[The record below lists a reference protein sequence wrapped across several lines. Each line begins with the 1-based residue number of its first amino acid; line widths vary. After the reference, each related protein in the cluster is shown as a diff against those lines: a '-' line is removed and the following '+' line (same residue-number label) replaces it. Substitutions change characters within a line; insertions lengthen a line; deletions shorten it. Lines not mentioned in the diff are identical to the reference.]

1 MRVLE
6 KTFSVCAS
14 QMHPGGKWD
23 MGTAYTPGLTISA
36 DTVVRKVRRLPLK
49 GEVLVRVGDLVNP
62 DTVVARTELP
72 GPITT
77 VRAAEQLGIEPSE
90 LGKYLLKRVGEK
102 VQAGE
107 VIAER
112 KSFFGLFTSRV
123 TSPITGTIDFI
134 SEATGNIGIR
144 HLPTPVEVTAYLR
157 GLVID
162 VLPEEGA
169 IVATRGVFVQGIF
182 GLSGERHGQISLL
195 ANSPDEIVNDS
206 KVSDDHRGK
215 VLVAGALAHWRL
227 MEAVK
232 RVGAVALVTGGVL
245 DADIQKL
252 LGYDIGIAIT
262 GHEPLPFTLIVTEG
276 FGKIAMAKRT
286 FELLA
291 SQEGRE
297 GSVNG
302 ATQIRAGVIRPEI
315 VVPREKVPS
324 LEELQALDRSEFTA
338 GELNL
343 GTPIRLIRAPY
354 FGALGRVVS
363 LPPEPQ
369 EIETETKTRVLEAE
383 LVTGERVIVPRAN
396 VEIFPHE

>member
-1 MRVLE
+1 
-6 KTFSVCAS
+6 
-14 QMHPGGKWD
+14 

-36 DTVVRKVRRLPLK
+36 DIVVRKVRRLPLK
-49 GEVLVRVGDLVNP
+49 GQVLVQVGDSVNP

-72 GPITT
+72 GPVTT
-77 VRAAEQLGIEPSE
+77 VRVAERLGVEPRE
-90 LGKYLLKRVGEK
+90 LPKYLLKQVGDKVQVGEI
-102 VQAGE
+102 
-107 VIAER
+107 IAER

-157 GLVID
+157 GLVVD

-169 IVATRGVFVQGIF
+169 VVATRGVFVQGIF
-182 GLSGERHGQISLL
+182 GLSGERHGQIALL
-195 ANSPDEIVNDS
+195 ADSPDEVVSDT
-206 KVSDDHRGK
+206 KVSDEHRGK
-215 VLVAGALAHWRL
+215 VLIAGALAHWRL
-227 MEAVK
+227 MEAAK
-232 RVGAVALVTGGVL
+232 QVGAVALVTGGVL
-245 DADIQKL
+245 DTDIKKL
-252 LGYDIGIAIT
+252 LGYDIGVAIT

-276 FGKIAMAKRT
+276 FGEIAMAKRT

-297 GSVNG
+297 ASVNG
-302 ATQIRAGVIRPEI
+302 ATQIRAGVIRPEV
-315 VVPREKVPS
+315 VVPKDGALTLED
-324 LEELQALDRSEFTA
+324 LEEPKESGFAA
-338 GELNL
+338 GELNI

-354 FGALGRVVS
+354 FGALGRVVA

>member
-1 MRVLE
+1 
-6 KTFSVCAS
+6 
-14 QMHPGGKWD
+14 

-36 DTVVRKVRRLPLK
+36 DTVIRKVRRLPLK
-49 GEVLVRVGDLVNP
+49 GQVLVQVGDQVDP

-72 GPITT
+72 GPVTT
-77 VRAAEQLGIEPSE
+77 VRVAERLGVEPRE
-90 LGKYLLKRVGEK
+90 LTKYLLKQVGEK

-107 VIAER
+107 VLAER

-157 GLVID
+157 GLVVE

-169 IVATRGVFVQGIF
+169 VVATRGVFVQGIF
-182 GLSGERHGQISLL
+182 GLSGERHGQIALL
-195 ANSPDEIVNDS
+195 ADSPDEVVPDT
-206 KVSDDHRGK
+206 KVSDEHKGK
-215 VLVAGALAHWRL
+215 VLIAGALAHWRL
-227 MEAVK
+227 MEAAK
-232 RVGAVALVTGGVL
+232 QVGAVALVTGGVL
-245 DADIQKL
+245 DTDIKKL
-252 LGYDIGIAIT
+252 LGYDIGVAIT

-276 FGKIAMAKRT
+276 FGEIAMAKRT

-291 SQEGRE
+291 SQEGKE
-297 GSVNG
+297 ASVNG
-302 ATQIRAGVIRPEI
+302 ATQIRAGVIRPEV
-315 VVPREKVPS
+315 VVPKDGALT
-324 LEELQALDRSEFTA
+324 LEELEERKESEFAA
-338 GELNL
+338 GELNI

-354 FGALGRVVS
+354 FGALGRVVA

>member
-1 MRVLE
+1 
-6 KTFSVCAS
+6 
-14 QMHPGGKWD
+14 

-49 GEVLVRVGDLVNP
+49 GQVLVQVGDSVNP

-72 GPITT
+72 GPVTT
-77 VRAAEQLGIEPSE
+77 VRVAERLGVEPRE
-90 LGKYLLKRVGEK
+90 LPKYLLKQAGDK

-107 VIAER
+107 IIAER

-157 GLVID
+157 GLVVD

-169 IVATRGVFVQGIF
+169 VVATRGVFVQGIF
-182 GLSGERHGQISLL
+182 GLSGERHGQIALL
-195 ANSPDEIVNDS
+195 ADSPDEVVSDT
-206 KVSDDHRGK
+206 KVSDEHKGK
-215 VLVAGALAHWRL
+215 VLIAGALAHWRL
-227 MEAVK
+227 MEAAK
-232 RVGAVALVTGGVL
+232 QVGAVALVTGGVL
-245 DADIQKL
+245 DTDIKKL
-252 LGYDIGIAIT
+252 LGYDIGVAIT

-276 FGKIAMAKRT
+276 FGEIAMAKRT

-297 GSVNG
+297 ASVNG
-302 ATQIRAGVIRPEI
+302 ATQIRAGVIRPEV
-315 VVPREKVPS
+315 VVPKDGALALED
-324 LEELQALDRSEFTA
+324 LEEPKESEFAA
-338 GELNL
+338 GELNM

-354 FGALGRVVS
+354 FGSLGRVVA

>member
-1 MRVLE
+1 
-6 KTFSVCAS
+6 
-14 QMHPGGKWD
+14 

-36 DTVVRKVRRLPLK
+36 DIVVRKVRRLPLK
-49 GEVLVRVGDLVNP
+49 GQVLVQVGDSVNP

-72 GPITT
+72 GPVTT
-77 VRAAEQLGIEPSE
+77 VRVAERLGVEPRE
-90 LGKYLLKRVGEK
+90 LPKYLLKQVGDKVQVGEI
-102 VQAGE
+102 
-107 VIAER
+107 IAER

-157 GLVID
+157 GLVVD

-169 IVATRGVFVQGIF
+169 VVATRGVFVQGIF
-182 GLSGERHGQISLL
+182 GLSGERHGQIALL
-195 ANSPDEIVNDS
+195 ADSPDEVVSDT
-206 KVSDDHRGK
+206 KVSDEHKGK
-215 VLVAGALAHWRL
+215 VLIAGALAHWRL
-227 MEAVK
+227 MEAAK
-232 RVGAVALVTGGVL
+232 QVGAVALVTGGVL
-245 DADIQKL
+245 DTDIKKL
-252 LGYDIGIAIT
+252 LGYDIGVAIT

-276 FGKIAMAKRT
+276 FGEIAMAKRT

-297 GSVNG
+297 ASVNG
-302 ATQIRAGVIRPEI
+302 ATQIRAGVIRPEV
-315 VVPREKVPS
+315 VVPKDTK
-324 LEELQALDRSEFTA
+324 LTLDGLQAPERDEFAA
-338 GELNL
+338 GELNI

-354 FGALGRVVS
+354 FGALGRVVA

>member
-1 MRVLE
+1 
-6 KTFSVCAS
+6 
-14 QMHPGGKWD
+14 

-36 DTVVRKVRRLPLK
+36 DTIVRKVRRLPLK
-49 GEVLVRVGDLVNP
+49 GQVLVQVGDSVNP

-72 GPITT
+72 GPVTT
-77 VRAAEQLGIEPSE
+77 VRVAERLGVEPRE
-90 LGKYLLKRVGEK
+90 LPKYLLKQVGDK

-157 GLVID
+157 GLVVD

-169 IVATRGVFVQGIF
+169 VVATRGVFVQGIF
-182 GLSGERHGQISLL
+182 GLSGERHGQIALL
-195 ANSPDEIVNDS
+195 ADSPDEVVSDT
-206 KVSDDHRGK
+206 KVSDEHKGK
-215 VLVAGALAHWRL
+215 VLIAGALAHWRL
-227 MEAVK
+227 MEAAK
-232 RVGAVALVTGGVL
+232 QVGAVALVTGGVL
-245 DADIQKL
+245 DTDIKKL
-252 LGYDIGIAIT
+252 LGYDIGVAIT

-276 FGKIAMAKRT
+276 FGEIAMAKRT

-297 GSVNG
+297 ASVNG
-302 ATQIRAGVIRPEI
+302 ATQIRAGVIRPEV
-315 VVPREKVPS
+315 VVPKDTK
-324 LEELQALDRSEFTA
+324 LTLDGLQAPERDEFAA
-338 GELNL
+338 GELNI

-354 FGALGRVVS
+354 FGSLGRVVA

>member
-1 MRVLE
+1 
-6 KTFSVCAS
+6 
-14 QMHPGGKWD
+14 
-23 MGTAYTPGLTISA
+23 MGTAYTPGLTVSA
-36 DTVVRKVRRLPLK
+36 DSVIRKIRRLPLK
-49 GEVLVRVGDLVNP
+49 GQVLVQVGDSVSP

-77 VRAAEQLGIEPSE
+77 LRVAERLGVEPRE
-90 LGKYLLKRVGEK
+90 LSKFLLKQVGDK
-102 VQAGE
+102 VHAGE

-112 KSFFGLFTSRV
+112 KALFGLLTSRV
-123 TSPITGTIDFI
+123 TSPVTGTIDFV

-157 GLVID
+157 GLVVEVI
-162 VLPEEGA
+162 PEEGA
-169 IVATRGVFVQGIF
+169 VVATRGVFVQGIF
-182 GLSGERHGQISLL
+182 GLGGERHGEIALL
-195 ANSPDEIVNDS
+195 ANSPDEVVPDM
-206 KVSDDHRGK
+206 KLSDEHKGK
-215 VLVAGALAHWRL
+215 VLIAGALANWRL
-227 MEAVK
+227 MEAA
-232 RVGAVALVTGGVL
+232 RQVGVTALVTGGVL
-245 DADIQKL
+245 DSDIKKL
-252 LGYDIGIAIT
+252 LGYDIGVAIT

-276 FGKIAMAKRT
+276 FGEIAMARRT

-291 SQEGRE
+291 SQEGRDA
-297 GSVNG
+297 SVNG

-315 VVPREKVPS
+315 VVPQDETLTMDNLQVP
-324 LEELQALDRSEFTA
+324 EEDKFAT

-343 GTPIRLIRAPY
+343 GAPIRLIRTPY

-383 LVTGERVIVPRAN
+383 LVTGEKVVVPRAN

>member
-1 MRVLE
+1 
-6 KTFSVCAS
+6 
-14 QMHPGGKWD
+14 

-49 GEVLVRVGDLVNP
+49 GQVLVQVGDSVNP

-72 GPITT
+72 GPVTT
-77 VRAAEQLGIEPSE
+77 VRVAERLGVEPRE
-90 LGKYLLKRVGEK
+90 LPKYLLKQVGDK

-107 VIAER
+107 IIAER

-157 GLVID
+157 GLVVD

-169 IVATRGVFVQGIF
+169 VVATRGVFVQGIF
-182 GLSGERHGQISLL
+182 GLSGERHGQIALL
-195 ANSPDEIVNDS
+195 ADSPDEVVSDT
-206 KVSDDHRGK
+206 KVSDEHKGK
-215 VLVAGALAHWRL
+215 VLIAGALAHWRL
-227 MEAVK
+227 MEAAK
-232 RVGAVALVTGGVL
+232 QVGAVALVTGGVL
-245 DADIQKL
+245 DTDIKKL
-252 LGYDIGIAIT
+252 LGYDIGVAIT

-276 FGKIAMAKRT
+276 FGEIAMAKRT

-297 GSVNG
+297 ASVNG
-302 ATQIRAGVIRPEI
+302 ATQIRAGVIRPEV
-315 VVPREKVPS
+315 VVPKDGALTLED
-324 LEELQALDRSEFTA
+324 LEEPKESEFAA
-338 GELNL
+338 GELNI

-354 FGALGRVVS
+354 FGALGRVVA

>member
-1 MRVLE
+1 
-6 KTFSVCAS
+6 
-14 QMHPGGKWD
+14 

-36 DTVVRKVRRLPLK
+36 DIVVRKVRRLPLK
-49 GEVLVRVGDLVNP
+49 GQVLVQVGDSVNP

-72 GPITT
+72 GPVTT
-77 VRAAEQLGIEPSE
+77 VRVAERLGVEPRE
-90 LGKYLLKRVGEK
+90 LPKYLLKQVGDK

-107 VIAER
+107 IIAER

-157 GLVID
+157 GLVVD

-169 IVATRGVFVQGIF
+169 VVATRGVFVQGIF
-182 GLSGERHGQISLL
+182 GLSGERHGQIALL
-195 ANSPDEIVNDS
+195 ADSPDEVVSDT
-206 KVSDDHRGK
+206 KVSDEHKGK
-215 VLVAGALAHWRL
+215 VLIAGALAHWRL
-227 MEAVK
+227 MEAAK
-232 RVGAVALVTGGVL
+232 QVGAVALVTGGVL
-245 DADIQKL
+245 DTDIKKL
-252 LGYDIGIAIT
+252 LGYDIGVAIT

-276 FGKIAMAKRT
+276 FGEIAMAKRT

-297 GSVNG
+297 ASVNG
-302 ATQIRAGVIRPEI
+302 ATQIRAGVIRPEV
-315 VVPREKVPS
+315 VVPKDGALTLED
-324 LEELQALDRSEFTA
+324 LEEPKESEFAA
-338 GELNL
+338 GELNM

-354 FGALGRVVS
+354 FGSLGRVVA

>member
-1 MRVLE
+1 
-6 KTFSVCAS
+6 
-14 QMHPGGKWD
+14 

-36 DTVVRKVRRLPLK
+36 DIVVRKVRRLPLK
-49 GEVLVRVGDLVNP
+49 GQVLVQVGDSVNP

-72 GPITT
+72 GPVTT
-77 VRAAEQLGIEPSE
+77 VRVAERLGVEPRE
-90 LGKYLLKRVGEK
+90 LPKYLLKQVGDK

-107 VIAER
+107 IIAER

-157 GLVID
+157 GLVVD

-169 IVATRGVFVQGIF
+169 VVATRGVFVQGIF
-182 GLSGERHGQISLL
+182 GLSGERHGQIALL
-195 ANSPDEIVNDS
+195 ADSPDEVVSDT
-206 KVSDDHRGK
+206 KVSDEHKGK
-215 VLVAGALAHWRL
+215 VLIAGALAHWRL
-227 MEAVK
+227 MEAAK
-232 RVGAVALVTGGVL
+232 QVGAVALVTGGVL
-245 DADIQKL
+245 DTDIKKL
-252 LGYDIGIAIT
+252 LGYDIGVAIT

-276 FGKIAMAKRT
+276 FGEIAMAKRT

-297 GSVNG
+297 ASVNG
-302 ATQIRAGVIRPEI
+302 ATQIRAGVIRPEV
-315 VVPREKVPS
+315 VVPKDTK
-324 LEELQALDRSEFTA
+324 LTLDGLQAPERDEFAA
-338 GELNL
+338 GELNI

-354 FGALGRVVS
+354 FGSLGRVVA

>member
-1 MRVLE
+1 
-6 KTFSVCAS
+6 
-14 QMHPGGKWD
+14 

-49 GEVLVRVGDLVNP
+49 GQVLVQVGDQVDP

-72 GPITT
+72 GPVTT
-77 VRAAEQLGIEPSE
+77 VRVAERLGVEPRE
-90 LGKYLLKRVGEK
+90 LTKYLLKQVGER

-157 GLVID
+157 GLVVD

-169 IVATRGVFVQGIF
+169 VVATRGVFVQGIF
-182 GLSGERHGQISLL
+182 GLSGERHGQIALL
-195 ANSPDEIVNDS
+195 ANSPDEVVSDT
-206 KVSDDHRGK
+206 KVSDEHKGK

-227 MEAVK
+227 MEAAK
-232 RVGAVALVTGGVL
+232 QVGAVALVTGGVL
-245 DADIQKL
+245 DTDIKKL
-252 LGYDIGIAIT
+252 LGYDIGVAIT

-276 FGKIAMAKRT
+276 FGEIAMAKRT

-291 SQEGRE
+291 SQEGKE
-297 GSVNG
+297 ASVNG
-302 ATQIRAGVIRPEI
+302 ATQIRAGVIRPEV
-315 VVPREKVPS
+315 VVPKDEALT
-324 LEELQALDRSEFTA
+324 LEELEEPKESRFAA
-338 GELNL
+338 GELNI

-354 FGALGRVVS
+354 FGALGRVVA

-383 LVTGERVIVPRAN
+383 LITGERVIVPRAN

>member
-1 MRVLE
+1 
-6 KTFSVCAS
+6 
-14 QMHPGGKWD
+14 

-36 DTVVRKVRRLPLK
+36 DIVVRKVRRLPLK
-49 GEVLVRVGDLVNP
+49 GQVLVQVGDSVNP

-72 GPITT
+72 GPVTT
-77 VRAAEQLGIEPSE
+77 VRVAERLGVEPRE
-90 LGKYLLKRVGEK
+90 LPKYLLKQVGDKVQVGEI
-102 VQAGE
+102 
-107 VIAER
+107 IAER

-157 GLVID
+157 GLVVD

-169 IVATRGVFVQGIF
+169 VVATRGVFVQGIF
-182 GLSGERHGQISLL
+182 GLSGERHGQIALL
-195 ANSPDEIVNDS
+195 ADSPDEVVSDT
-206 KVSDDHRGK
+206 KVSDEHKGK
-215 VLVAGALAHWRL
+215 VLIAGALAHWRL
-227 MEAVK
+227 MEAAK
-232 RVGAVALVTGGVL
+232 QVGAVALVTGGVL
-245 DADIQKL
+245 DTDIKKL
-252 LGYDIGIAIT
+252 LGYDIGVAIT

-276 FGKIAMAKRT
+276 FGEIAMAKRT

-297 GSVNG
+297 ASVNG
-302 ATQIRAGVIRPEI
+302 ATQIRAGVIRPEV
-315 VVPREKVPS
+315 VVPKDTK
-324 LEELQALDRSEFTA
+324 LTLDGLQAPKRDEFAA
-338 GELNL
+338 GELNI

-354 FGALGRVVS
+354 FGSLGRVVA

>member
-1 MRVLE
+1 
-6 KTFSVCAS
+6 
-14 QMHPGGKWD
+14 

-36 DTVVRKVRRLPLK
+36 DTVIRKVRRLPLK
-49 GEVLVRVGDLVNP
+49 GQVLVQVGDSVNP
-62 DTVVARTELP
+62 DTVIARTELP
-72 GPITT
+72 GPVTT
-77 VRAAEQLGIEPSE
+77 VRVAERLGVEPRE
-90 LGKYLLKRVGEK
+90 LTKYLLKQVGEK

-107 VIAER
+107 VLAER

-157 GLVID
+157 GLVVE

-182 GLSGERHGQISLL
+182 GLSGERHGQIALL
-195 ANSPDEIVNDS
+195 ADSPDEVVPDT
-206 KVSDDHRGK
+206 KVSDEHKGK
-215 VLVAGALAHWRL
+215 VLIAGALAHWRL

-232 RVGAVALVTGGVL
+232 QVGAVALVTGGVL
-245 DADIQKL
+245 DTDIKKL
-252 LGYDIGIAIT
+252 LGYDIGVAIT

-276 FGKIAMAKRT
+276 FGEIAMAKRT

-291 SQEGRE
+291 SQEGKE
-297 GSVNG
+297 ASVNG
-302 ATQIRAGVIRPEI
+302 ATQIRAGVIRPEV
-315 VVPREKVPS
+315 VVPKDGALT
-324 LEELQALDRSEFTA
+324 LEELEERKESEFAA
-338 GELNL
+338 GELNI

-354 FGALGRVVS
+354 FGALGRVVA

>member
-1 MRVLE
+1 
-6 KTFSVCAS
+6 
-14 QMHPGGKWD
+14 

-36 DTVVRKVRRLPLK
+36 DIVVRKVRRLPLK
-49 GEVLVRVGDLVNP
+49 GQVLVQVGDSVNP

-72 GPITT
+72 GPVTT
-77 VRAAEQLGIEPSE
+77 VRVAERLGVEPRE
-90 LGKYLLKRVGEK
+90 LPKYLLKQVGDKVQVGEI
-102 VQAGE
+102 
-107 VIAER
+107 IAER

-157 GLVID
+157 GLVVD

-169 IVATRGVFVQGIF
+169 VVATRGVFVQGIF
-182 GLSGERHGQISLL
+182 GLSGERHGQIALL
-195 ANSPDEIVNDS
+195 ADSPDEVVS
-206 KVSDDHRGK
+206 HTKVSDEHKGK
-215 VLVAGALAHWRL
+215 VLIAGALAHWRL
-227 MEAVK
+227 MEAAK
-232 RVGAVALVTGGVL
+232 QVGAVALVTGGVL
-245 DADIQKL
+245 DTDIKKL
-252 LGYDIGIAIT
+252 LGYDIGVAIT

-276 FGKIAMAKRT
+276 FGEIAMAKRT

-297 GSVNG
+297 ALVNG
-302 ATQIRAGVIRPEI
+302 ATQIRAGVIRPEV
-315 VVPREKVPS
+315 VVPKDGALTLED
-324 LEELQALDRSEFTA
+324 LEEPKESGFAA
-338 GELNL
+338 GELNI

-354 FGALGRVVS
+354 FGALGRVVA

>member
-1 MRVLE
+1 
-6 KTFSVCAS
+6 
-14 QMHPGGKWD
+14 

-49 GEVLVRVGDLVNP
+49 GQVLVQVGDQVDP

-72 GPITT
+72 GPVTT
-77 VRAAEQLGIEPSE
+77 VRVAERLGVEPRE
-90 LGKYLLKRVGEK
+90 LTKYLLKQVGER

-157 GLVID
+157 GLVVD

-169 IVATRGVFVQGIF
+169 VVATRGVFVQGIF
-182 GLSGERHGQISLL
+182 GLSGERHGQIALL
-195 ANSPDEIVNDS
+195 ANSPDEVVSDT
-206 KVSDDHRGK
+206 KVSDEHKGK

-227 MEAVK
+227 MEAAK
-232 RVGAVALVTGGVL
+232 QVGAVALVTGGVL
-245 DADIQKL
+245 DTDIKKL
-252 LGYDIGIAIT
+252 LGYDIGVAIT

-276 FGKIAMAKRT
+276 FGEIAMAKRT

-291 SQEGRE
+291 SQEGKE
-297 GSVNG
+297 ASVNG
-302 ATQIRAGVIRPEI
+302 ATQIRAGVIRPEV
-315 VVPREKVPS
+315 VVPKDEALT
-324 LEELQALDRSEFTA
+324 LEELEEPKESGFAA
-338 GELNL
+338 GELNI

-354 FGALGRVVS
+354 FGALGRVVA

-383 LVTGERVIVPRAN
+383 LITGERVIVPRAN

>member
-1 MRVLE
+1 
-6 KTFSVCAS
+6 
-14 QMHPGGKWD
+14 

-36 DTVVRKVRRLPLK
+36 DIVVRKVRRLPLK
-49 GEVLVRVGDLVNP
+49 GQVLVQVGDSVNP

-72 GPITT
+72 GPVTT
-77 VRAAEQLGIEPSE
+77 VRVAERLGVEPRE
-90 LGKYLLKRVGEK
+90 LSKYLLKQVGDK

-107 VIAER
+107 IIAER

-157 GLVID
+157 GLVVD

-169 IVATRGVFVQGIF
+169 VVATRGVFVQGIF
-182 GLSGERHGQISLL
+182 GLSGERHGQIALL
-195 ANSPDEIVNDS
+195 ADSPDEVVSDT
-206 KVSDDHRGK
+206 KVSDEHKGK
-215 VLVAGALAHWRL
+215 VLIAGALAHWRL
-227 MEAVK
+227 MEAAK
-232 RVGAVALVTGGVL
+232 QVGAVALVTGGVL
-245 DADIQKL
+245 DTDIKKL
-252 LGYDIGIAIT
+252 LGYDIGVAIT

-276 FGKIAMAKRT
+276 FGEIAMAKRT

-297 GSVNG
+297 ASVNG
-302 ATQIRAGVIRPEI
+302 ATQIRAGVIRPEV
-315 VVPREKVPS
+315 VVPKDGALTLED
-324 LEELQALDRSEFTA
+324 LEEPKESEFAA
-338 GELNL
+338 GELNI

-354 FGALGRVVS
+354 FGALGRVVA

>member
-1 MRVLE
+1 
-6 KTFSVCAS
+6 
-14 QMHPGGKWD
+14 

-36 DTVVRKVRRLPLK
+36 DTVIRKVRRLPLK
-49 GEVLVRVGDLVNP
+49 GQVLVQVGDSVNP
-62 DTVVARTELP
+62 DTVIARTELP
-72 GPITT
+72 GPVTT
-77 VRAAEQLGIEPSE
+77 VRVAERLGVEPRE
-90 LGKYLLKRVGEK
+90 LTKYLLKQVGEK
-102 VQAGE
+102 VQASE
-107 VIAER
+107 VLAER

-157 GLVID
+157 GLVVE

-182 GLSGERHGQISLL
+182 GLSGERHGQIALL
-195 ANSPDEIVNDS
+195 ADSPDEVVPDT
-206 KVSDDHRGK
+206 KVSDEHKGK
-215 VLVAGALAHWRL
+215 VLIAGALAHWRL

-232 RVGAVALVTGGVL
+232 QVGAVALVTGGVL
-245 DADIQKL
+245 DTDIKKL
-252 LGYDIGIAIT
+252 LGYDIGVAIT

-276 FGKIAMAKRT
+276 FGEIAMAKRT

-291 SQEGRE
+291 SQEGKE
-297 GSVNG
+297 ASVNG
-302 ATQIRAGVIRPEI
+302 ATQIRAGVIRPEV
-315 VVPREKVPS
+315 VVPKDGALT
-324 LEELQALDRSEFTA
+324 LEELEERKESEFAA
-338 GELNL
+338 GELNI

-354 FGALGRVVS
+354 FGALGRVVA

>member
-1 MRVLE
+1 
-6 KTFSVCAS
+6 
-14 QMHPGGKWD
+14 

-49 GEVLVRVGDLVNP
+49 GQVLVQVGDSVNP

-72 GPITT
+72 GPVTT
-77 VRAAEQLGIEPSE
+77 VRVAERLGVEPRE
-90 LGKYLLKRVGEK
+90 LPKYLLKQVGDK

-107 VIAER
+107 IIAER

-157 GLVID
+157 GLVVD

-169 IVATRGVFVQGIF
+169 VVATRGVFVQGIF
-182 GLSGERHGQISLL
+182 GLSGERHGQIALL
-195 ANSPDEIVNDS
+195 ADSPDEV
-206 KVSDDHRGK
+206 VSDTKLSDEHKGK
-215 VLVAGALAHWRL
+215 VLIAGALAHWRL
-227 MEAVK
+227 MEAAK
-232 RVGAVALVTGGVL
+232 QVGAVALVAGGVL
-245 DADIQKL
+245 DTDIKKL
-252 LGYDIGIAIT
+252 LGYDIGVAIT

-276 FGKIAMAKRT
+276 FGEIAMAKRT

-297 GSVNG
+297 ASVNG
-302 ATQIRAGVIRPEI
+302 ATQIRAGVIRPEV
-315 VVPREKVPS
+315 VVPKDGALTLED
-324 LEELQALDRSEFTA
+324 LEEPKESEFAA
-338 GELNL
+338 GELNI

-354 FGALGRVVS
+354 FGALGRVVA

>member
-1 MRVLE
+1 
-6 KTFSVCAS
+6 
-14 QMHPGGKWD
+14 

-36 DTVVRKVRRLPLK
+36 DIVVRKVRRLPLK
-49 GEVLVRVGDLVNP
+49 GQVLVQVGDSVNP

-72 GPITT
+72 GPVTT
-77 VRAAEQLGIEPSE
+77 VRVAERLGVEPRE
-90 LGKYLLKRVGEK
+90 LPKYLLKQVGDK

-107 VIAER
+107 IIAER

-157 GLVID
+157 GLVVD

-169 IVATRGVFVQGIF
+169 VVATRGVFVQGIF
-182 GLSGERHGQISLL
+182 GLSGERHGQIALL
-195 ANSPDEIVNDS
+195 ADSPDEVVSDT
-206 KVSDDHRGK
+206 KVSDEHKGK
-215 VLVAGALAHWRL
+215 VLIAGALAHWRL
-227 MEAVK
+227 MEAAK
-232 RVGAVALVTGGVL
+232 QVGAVALVTGGVL
-245 DADIQKL
+245 DTDIKKL
-252 LGYDIGIAIT
+252 LGYDIGVAIT

-276 FGKIAMAKRT
+276 FGEIAMAKRT

-297 GSVNG
+297 ASVNG
-302 ATQIRAGVIRPEI
+302 ATQIRAGVIRPEV
-315 VVPREKVPS
+315 VVPKDGALALED
-324 LEELQALDRSEFTA
+324 LEEPKESEFAA
-338 GELNL
+338 GELNI

-354 FGALGRVVS
+354 FGALGRVVA

>member
-1 MRVLE
+1 
-6 KTFSVCAS
+6 
-14 QMHPGGKWD
+14 

-36 DTVVRKVRRLPLK
+36 DTIVRKVRRLPLK
-49 GEVLVRVGDLVNP
+49 GQVLVQVGDSVNP

-72 GPITT
+72 GPVTT
-77 VRAAEQLGIEPSE
+77 VRVAERLGVEPRE
-90 LGKYLLKRVGEK
+90 LPKYLLKQVGDK

-144 HLPTPVEVTAYLR
+144 HFPTPVEVTAYLR
-157 GLVID
+157 GLVVD

-169 IVATRGVFVQGIF
+169 VVATRGVFVQGIF
-182 GLSGERHGQISLL
+182 GLSGERHGQIALL
-195 ANSPDEIVNDS
+195 ADSPDEVVSDT
-206 KVSDDHRGK
+206 KVSDEHKGK
-215 VLVAGALAHWRL
+215 VLIAGALAHWRL
-227 MEAVK
+227 MEAAK
-232 RVGAVALVTGGVL
+232 QVGAVALVTGGVL
-245 DADIQKL
+245 DTDIKKL
-252 LGYDIGIAIT
+252 LGYDIGVAIT

-276 FGKIAMAKRT
+276 FGEIAMAKRT

-297 GSVNG
+297 ASVNG
-302 ATQIRAGVIRPEI
+302 ATQIRAGVIRPEV
-315 VVPREKVPS
+315 VVPKDTK
-324 LEELQALDRSEFTA
+324 LTLNGLQAPERDEFAA
-338 GELNL
+338 GELNI

-354 FGALGRVVS
+354 FGSLGRVVA

>member
-1 MRVLE
+1 
-6 KTFSVCAS
+6 
-14 QMHPGGKWD
+14 

-36 DTVVRKVRRLPLK
+36 DIVVRKVRRLPLK
-49 GEVLVRVGDLVNP
+49 GQVLVQVGDSVNP

-72 GPITT
+72 GPVTT
-77 VRAAEQLGIEPSE
+77 VRVAERLGVEPRE
-90 LGKYLLKRVGEK
+90 LPKYLLKQVGDKVQVGEI
-102 VQAGE
+102 
-107 VIAER
+107 IAER

-157 GLVID
+157 GLVVD

-169 IVATRGVFVQGIF
+169 VVATRGVFVQGIF
-182 GLSGERHGQISLL
+182 GLSGERHGQIALL
-195 ANSPDEIVNDS
+195 ADSPDEVVSDT
-206 KVSDDHRGK
+206 KVSDEHKGK
-215 VLVAGALAHWRL
+215 VLIAGALAHWRL
-227 MEAVK
+227 MEAAK
-232 RVGAVALVTGGVL
+232 QVGAVALVTGGVL
-245 DADIQKL
+245 DTDIKKL
-252 LGYDIGIAIT
+252 LGYDIGVAIT

-276 FGKIAMAKRT
+276 FGEIAMAKRT

-297 GSVNG
+297 ASVNG
-302 ATQIRAGVIRPEI
+302 ATQIRAGVIRPEV
-315 VVPREKVPS
+315 VVPKDGALTLED
-324 LEELQALDRSEFTA
+324 LEEPKESGFAA
-338 GELNL
+338 GELNI

-354 FGALGRVVS
+354 FGALGRVVA

>member
-1 MRVLE
+1 
-6 KTFSVCAS
+6 
-14 QMHPGGKWD
+14 

-49 GEVLVRVGDLVNP
+49 GQVLVQVGDSVNP

-72 GPITT
+72 GPVTT
-77 VRAAEQLGIEPSE
+77 VRVAERLGVEPRE
-90 LGKYLLKRVGEK
+90 LSKYLLKQVGDK

-107 VIAER
+107 IIAER

-157 GLVID
+157 GLVVD

-169 IVATRGVFVQGIF
+169 VVATRGVFVQGIF
-182 GLSGERHGQISLL
+182 GLSGERHGQIALL
-195 ANSPDEIVNDS
+195 ADSPDEVVSDT
-206 KVSDDHRGK
+206 KVSDEHKGK
-215 VLVAGALAHWRL
+215 VLIAGALAHWRL
-227 MEAVK
+227 MEAAK
-232 RVGAVALVTGGVL
+232 QVGAVALVTGGVL
-245 DADIQKL
+245 DTDIKKL
-252 LGYDIGIAIT
+252 LGYDIGVAIT

-276 FGKIAMAKRT
+276 FGEIAMAKRT

-297 GSVNG
+297 ASVNG
-302 ATQIRAGVIRPEI
+302 ATQIRAGVIRPEV
-315 VVPREKVPS
+315 VVPKDGALTLED
-324 LEELQALDRSEFTA
+324 LEEPKESEFAA
-338 GELNL
+338 GELNI

-354 FGALGRVVS
+354 FGALGRVVA

>member
-1 MRVLE
+1 
-6 KTFSVCAS
+6 
-14 QMHPGGKWD
+14 

-49 GEVLVRVGDLVNP
+49 GQVLVQVGDSVNP

-72 GPITT
+72 GPVTT
-77 VRAAEQLGIEPSE
+77 VRVAERLGVEPRE
-90 LGKYLLKRVGEK
+90 LPKYLLKQVGDK

-107 VIAER
+107 IIAER

-157 GLVID
+157 GLVVD

-169 IVATRGVFVQGIF
+169 VVATRGVFVQGIF
-182 GLSGERHGQISLL
+182 GLSGERHGQIALL
-195 ANSPDEIVNDS
+195 ADSPDEVVSDT
-206 KVSDDHRGK
+206 KVSDEHKGK
-215 VLVAGALAHWRL
+215 VLIAGALAHWRL
-227 MEAVK
+227 MEAAK
-232 RVGAVALVTGGVL
+232 QVGAVALVTGGVL
-245 DADIQKL
+245 DTDIKKL
-252 LGYDIGIAIT
+252 LGYDIGVAIT

-276 FGKIAMAKRT
+276 FGEIAMAKRT

-297 GSVNG
+297 ASVNG
-302 ATQIRAGVIRPEI
+302 ATQIRAGVIRPEV
-315 VVPREKVPS
+315 VVPKDTK
-324 LEELQALDRSEFTA
+324 LTLDGLQAPERDEFAA
-338 GELNL
+338 GELNI

-354 FGALGRVVS
+354 FGSLGRVVA

>member
-1 MRVLE
+1 
-6 KTFSVCAS
+6 
-14 QMHPGGKWD
+14 

-49 GEVLVRVGDLVNP
+49 GQVLVQVGDSVNP

-72 GPITT
+72 GPVTT
-77 VRAAEQLGIEPSE
+77 VRVAERLGVEPRE
-90 LGKYLLKRVGEK
+90 LSKYLLKQVGDK

-107 VIAER
+107 IIAER

-157 GLVID
+157 GLVVD

-169 IVATRGVFVQGIF
+169 VVATRGVFVQGIF
-182 GLSGERHGQISLL
+182 GLSGERHGQIALL
-195 ANSPDEIVNDS
+195 ADSPDEVVSDT
-206 KVSDDHRGK
+206 KVSGEHKGK
-215 VLVAGALAHWRL
+215 VLIAGALAHWRL
-227 MEAVK
+227 MEAAK
-232 RVGAVALVTGGVL
+232 QVGAVALVTGGVL
-245 DADIQKL
+245 DTDIKKL
-252 LGYDIGIAIT
+252 LGYDIGVAIT

-276 FGKIAMAKRT
+276 FGEIAMAKRT

-297 GSVNG
+297 ASVNG
-302 ATQIRAGVIRPEI
+302 ATQIRAGVIRPEV
-315 VVPREKVPS
+315 VVPKDGALTLED
-324 LEELQALDRSEFTA
+324 LEEPKESEFAA
-338 GELNL
+338 GELNI

-354 FGALGRVVS
+354 FGALGRVIA

>member
-1 MRVLE
+1 
-6 KTFSVCAS
+6 
-14 QMHPGGKWD
+14 

-49 GEVLVRVGDLVNP
+49 GQVLVQVGDSVNP

-72 GPITT
+72 GPVTT
-77 VRAAEQLGIEPSE
+77 VRVAERLGVEPRE
-90 LGKYLLKRVGEK
+90 LPKYLLKQVGDKVQVGEI
-102 VQAGE
+102 
-107 VIAER
+107 IAER

-157 GLVID
+157 GLVVD

-169 IVATRGVFVQGIF
+169 VVATRGVFVQGIF
-182 GLSGERHGQISLL
+182 GLSGERHGQIALL
-195 ANSPDEIVNDS
+195 ADSPDEVVSDT
-206 KVSDDHRGK
+206 KVSDEHKGK
-215 VLVAGALAHWRL
+215 VLIAGALAHWRL
-227 MEAVK
+227 MEAAK
-232 RVGAVALVTGGVL
+232 QVGAVALVTGGVL
-245 DADIQKL
+245 DTDIKKL
-252 LGYDIGIAIT
+252 LGYDIGVAIT

-276 FGKIAMAKRT
+276 FGEIAMAKRT

-297 GSVNG
+297 ASVNG
-302 ATQIRAGVIRPEI
+302 ATQIRAGVIRPEV
-315 VVPREKVPS
+315 VVPKDTK
-324 LEELQALDRSEFTA
+324 LTLDGLQAPERDEFAA
-338 GELNL
+338 GELNI

-354 FGALGRVVS
+354 FGSLGRVVA

>member
-1 MRVLE
+1 
-6 KTFSVCAS
+6 
-14 QMHPGGKWD
+14 

-49 GEVLVRVGDLVNP
+49 GQVLVQVGDSVNP

-72 GPITT
+72 GPVTT
-77 VRAAEQLGIEPSE
+77 VRVAERLGVEPRE
-90 LGKYLLKRVGEK
+90 LPKYLLKQVGDK

-107 VIAER
+107 IIAER

-157 GLVID
+157 GLVVD

-169 IVATRGVFVQGIF
+169 VVATRGVFVQGIF
-182 GLSGERHGQISLL
+182 GLSGERHGQIALL
-195 ANSPDEIVNDS
+195 ADSPDEVVSDT
-206 KVSDDHRGK
+206 KVSDEHKGK
-215 VLVAGALAHWRL
+215 VLIAGALAHWRL
-227 MEAVK
+227 MEAAKQVA
-232 RVGAVALVTGGVL
+232 AVALVTGGVL
-245 DADIQKL
+245 DTDIKKL
-252 LGYDIGIAIT
+252 LGYDIGVAIT

-276 FGKIAMAKRT
+276 FGEIAMAKRT

-297 GSVNG
+297 ASVNG
-302 ATQIRAGVIRPEI
+302 ATQIRAGVIRPEV
-315 VVPREKVPS
+315 VVPKDGALTLED
-324 LEELQALDRSEFTA
+324 LEEPKESEFAA
-338 GELNL
+338 GELNI

-354 FGALGRVVS
+354 FGALGRVVA

>member
-1 MRVLE
+1 
-6 KTFSVCAS
+6 
-14 QMHPGGKWD
+14 

-49 GEVLVRVGDLVNP
+49 GQVLVQVGDQVDP

-72 GPITT
+72 GPVTT
-77 VRAAEQLGIEPSE
+77 VRVAERLGVEPRE
-90 LGKYLLKRVGEK
+90 LTKYLLKQVGDE

-157 GLVID
+157 GLVVE

-169 IVATRGVFVQGIF
+169 VVATRGVFVQGIF
-182 GLSGERHGQISLL
+182 GLSGERHGQIALL
-195 ANSPDEIVNDS
+195 ANSPDEVVSDT
-206 KVSDDHRGK
+206 KVSDEHRGK
-215 VLVAGALAHWRL
+215 VLIAGALAHWRL
-227 MEAVK
+227 MEAAK
-232 RVGAVALVTGGVL
+232 QVGAVALVTGGVL
-245 DADIQKL
+245 DTDIKRL
-252 LGYDIGIAIT
+252 LGYDIGVAIT

-276 FGKIAMAKRT
+276 FGEIAMAKRT

-291 SQEGRE
+291 SQEGKE
-297 GSVNG
+297 ASVNG
-302 ATQIRAGVIRPEI
+302 ATQIRAGVIRPEV
-315 VVPREKVPS
+315 VVPKDGALT
-324 LEELQALDRSEFTA
+324 LEELEELEESEFAA
-338 GELNL
+338 GELNI

-354 FGALGRVVS
+354 FGALGRVVA

>member
-1 MRVLE
+1 
-6 KTFSVCAS
+6 
-14 QMHPGGKWD
+14 

-36 DTVVRKVRRLPLK
+36 DIVVRKMRRLPLK
-49 GEVLVRVGDLVNP
+49 GQVLVQVGDEVYP

-77 VRAAEQLGIEPSE
+77 LRVAERLGVEPRE
-90 LGKYLLKRVGEK
+90 LGKFLLKREGDK

-112 KSFFGLFTSRV
+112 KTLFGLFTSRV

-157 GLVID
+157 GLVVEVI
-162 VLPEEGA
+162 PEEGA
-169 IVATRGVFVQGIF
+169 VVATRGVFVQGIF
-182 GLSGERHGQISLL
+182 GLSGERHGTIAIL
-195 ANSPDEIVNDS
+195 ANSPDEV
-206 KVSDDHRGK
+206 VSDTKLSDEHKGK
-215 VLVAGALAHWRL
+215 VVIVGALAHWRL
-227 MEAVK
+227 MEAAREIGV
-232 RVGAVALVTGGVL
+232 AALVAGGVL
-245 DADIQKL
+245 DTDIKKL
-252 LGYDIGIAIT
+252 LGYDIGVAIT
-262 GHEPLPFTLIVTEG
+262 GHENLPFTLIVTEG
-276 FGKIAMAKRT
+276 FGEIAMARRT

-291 SQEGRE
+291 SQEGKDA
-297 GSVNG
+297 SVNG

-315 VVPREKVPS
+315 VVPKDGALTMED
-324 LEELQALDRSEFTA
+324 LQAPEEDKFTA

-343 GTPIRLIRAPY
+343 GTPIRLIRTPY
-354 FGALGRVVS
+354 FGALGRVVA

-383 LVTGERVIVPRAN
+383 LVTGEKVVVPRAN

>member
-1 MRVLE
+1 
-6 KTFSVCAS
+6 
-14 QMHPGGKWD
+14 

-49 GEVLVRVGDLVNP
+49 GQVLVQVGDSVNP

-72 GPITT
+72 GPVTT
-77 VRAAEQLGIEPSE
+77 VRVAERLGVEPRE
-90 LGKYLLKRVGEK
+90 LPKYLLKQVGDKVQVGEM
-102 VQAGE
+102 
-107 VIAER
+107 IAER

-157 GLVID
+157 GLVVD

-169 IVATRGVFVQGIF
+169 VVATRGVFVQGIF
-182 GLSGERHGQISLL
+182 GLSGERHGQIALL
-195 ANSPDEIVNDS
+195 ADSPDEVVSDT
-206 KVSDDHRGK
+206 KVSDEHKGK
-215 VLVAGALAHWRL
+215 VLIAGALAHWRL
-227 MEAVK
+227 MEAAK
-232 RVGAVALVTGGVL
+232 QVGAVALVTGGVL
-245 DADIQKL
+245 DTDIKKL
-252 LGYDIGIAIT
+252 LGYDIGVAIT

-276 FGKIAMAKRT
+276 FGEIAMAKRT

-297 GSVNG
+297 ASVNG
-302 ATQIRAGVIRPEI
+302 ATQIRAGVIRPEV
-315 VVPREKVPS
+315 VVPKDTK
-324 LEELQALDRSEFTA
+324 LTLDGLQAPERDEFAA
-338 GELNL
+338 GELNI

-354 FGALGRVVS
+354 FGSLGRVVA

>member
-1 MRVLE
+1 
-6 KTFSVCAS
+6 
-14 QMHPGGKWD
+14 

-49 GEVLVRVGDLVNP
+49 GQVLVQVGDQVNP

-72 GPITT
+72 GPVTT
-77 VRAAEQLGIEPSE
+77 VRVAERLGVEPRE
-90 LGKYLLKRVGEK
+90 LTKYLLKQVGDE

-123 TSPITGTIDFI
+123 TSPITGTIDFV

-157 GLVID
+157 GLVVE

-169 IVATRGVFVQGIF
+169 VVATRGVFVQGIF
-182 GLSGERHGQISLL
+182 GLSGERHGQIALL
-195 ANSPDEIVNDS
+195 ADSPDEVVPDT
-206 KVSDDHRGK
+206 KVSDEHKGK

-227 MEAVK
+227 MEAAK
-232 RVGAVALVTGGVL
+232 QVGAVALVTGGVL
-245 DADIQKL
+245 DTDIKRL
-252 LGYDIGIAIT
+252 LGYDIGVAIT

-276 FGKIAMAKRT
+276 FGEIAMAKRT

-291 SQEGRE
+291 SQEGKKA
-297 GSVNG
+297 SVNG
-302 ATQIRAGVIRPEI
+302 ATQIRAGVIRPEV
-315 VVPREKVPS
+315 VVPKDGALTFEE
-324 LEELQALDRSEFTA
+324 LEETKESGFAA
-338 GELNL
+338 GELNI

-354 FGALGRVVS
+354 FGALGRVVT
-363 LPPEPQ
+363 LPTEPQ
-369 EIETETKTRVLEAE
+369 EIETETKTRVLEAK
-383 LVTGERVIVPRAN
+383 LVTGERVVIPRAN